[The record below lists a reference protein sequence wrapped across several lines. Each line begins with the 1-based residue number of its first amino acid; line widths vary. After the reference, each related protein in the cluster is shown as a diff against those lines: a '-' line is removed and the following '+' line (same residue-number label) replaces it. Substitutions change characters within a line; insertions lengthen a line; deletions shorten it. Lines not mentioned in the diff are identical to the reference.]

1 MERIGRAASKISRDS
16 LLFYNLYVVLIS
28 LLFSL
33 FIFVVA
39 GSTVLFAMIIIFYV
53 GKEVLGVDI
62 FPDQKNI
69 LVLCFMCLTVV
80 TGVFNLLAILKNI
93 KISKNFRKTT

>member
-1 MERIGRAASKISRDS
+1 MERIGRAASKMSRDS
-16 LLFYNLYVVLIS
+16 LLFYNMYVVLIA

-53 GKEVLGVDI
+53 GKEVLGLDV
-62 FPDQKNI
+62 FPDQRYI
-69 LVLCFMCLTVV
+69 LMLCFMCLAVV
-80 TGVFNLLAILKNI
+80 TGIFNLLAILKNI
-93 KISKNFRKTT
+93 KFSKMSRKTP